1 MQHHDGVQQ
10 RAFPLPVSPPTND
23 VHRYILFY
31 KLLWM
36 DIARVASVPAL
47 TVWSIDHGL
56 CVRSDHADRIRKALQ
71 RLTGVAF
78 TGPIPVFTD
87 TPR

>member
-1 MQHHDGVQQ
+1 MQSHDEAKQ

-23 VHRYILFY
+23 VHRYILTH
-31 KLLWM
+31 KLLWI

-56 CVRSDHADRIRKALQ
+56 YIRRDHADRVRKALQ
-71 RLTGVAF
+71 TLTGVPF
-78 TGPIPVFTD
+78 TGPIPVLTD
-87 TPR
+87 KHL